1 MNYVQPS
8 YAENVCDSTREE
20 EIVVI
25 CGTAISAIFIK
36 KVTRL
41 MGTEFTFKRF
51 FACVSQNVLFHI
63 GFDIR
68 FYRSKIFLHA
78 NWTLKLIFAIYRRM
92 DFN

>member
-41 MGTEFTFKRF
+41 MYSF
-51 FACVSQNVLFHI
+51 FQ
-63 GFDIR
+63 
-68 FYRSKIFLHA
+68 SKE
-78 NWTLKLIFAIYRRM
+78 IY
-92 DFN
+92 DFPCTI

>member
-25 CGTAISAIFIK
+25 CGTAISAIFEK

-41 MGTEFTFKRF
+41 LCMWYDISICFDYFLK
-51 FACVSQNVLFHI
+51 VSLLTDMYV
-63 GFDIR
+63 
-68 FYRSKIFLHA
+68 
-78 NWTLKLIFAIYRRM
+78 
-92 DFN
+92 